1 MVFQVRQLF
10 RRRFYKKIDES
21 DVFVCDVTIVNSSKK
36 FRPTPN
42 PNVLFELGYAV
53 HKLGWEKILMIM
65 NEAFG
70 KIEKLPFDLEKRRTI
85 SYKLRENDIDK
96 ASVRAILEKKIE

>member
-1 MVFQVRQLF
+1 
-10 RRRFYKKIDES
+10 
-21 DVFVCDVTIVNSSKK
+21 
-36 FRPTPN
+36 
-42 PNVLFELGYAV
+42 
-53 HKLGWEKILMIM
+53 M